1 MIFKYF
7 GTVRNGYGSVGRRSV
22 SFSDAQFF
30 KKIAFAIFVEKCLKR
45 VGTERVGTERVG
57 RVGNPLGRQSLL

>member
-7 GTVRNGYGSVGRRSV
+7 GTVRNGYGSVRRVGRRSV

-30 KKIAFAIFVEKCLKR
+30 KKIAFAIFLKNVLNGTVR
-45 VGTERVGTERVG
+45 NGSVGSVRNGSAI
-57 RVGNPLGRQSLL
+57 L